1 MLGEFAE
8 NTPVFLSARLSPLP
22 GDRSCTVCKTQLKKK
37 FGWYVGAGCRVKRA
51 ATQLADV
58 RRLYKRIGMV
68 TIESDS
74 FDEGR
79 EWDYGIY

>member
-1 MLGEFAE
+1 MYGI
-8 NTPVFLSARLSPLP
+8 V
-22 GDRSCTVCKTQLKKK
+22 GIQLKKK
-37 FGWYVGAGCRVKRA
+37 FGWYAGAGCRVKNA
-51 ATQLADV
+51 AAQLDDV

-79 EWDYGIY
+79 EWDYGIYQRYC

>member
-37 FGWYVGAGCRVKRA
+37 FGWYAGAGWRVKSA
-51 ATQLADV
+51 VVQLADV
-58 RRLYKRIGMV
+58 RHL
-68 TIESDS
+68 D
-74 FDEGR
+74 
-79 EWDYGIY
+79 